1 MRLAQRIVRSKAS
14 PTTAFIPLL
23 RQLRQ
28 AGTDVLNLAIGEP
41 EFATPASVVT
51 ATAQALQDG
60 FTRYDAASGVT
71 ALRQRLAADFEGL
84 GAENIVVT
92 NGAKQA
98 LFSIF
103 QTICDPGDEVIL
115 PVPCWVSFT
124 AQVRLAGA
132 EAVSVACRGDHQ
144 LDMAAIARAIS
155 PRTRAIVVNS
165 PNNPT
170 GAVYPRQTFADL
182 ASLARENDFYLVA
195 DEAYRD
201 FVYPPHKAFDPWR
214 LADIRDRLIVVR
226 SFSKTAAMTG
236 FRVGYVAAAGDLARA
251 LERLQSHLCGNVCT
265 FAQYGAL
272 AAAGEA
278 PWLKTWLAKLDERRR
293 YAYAQATALFDCV
306 PPQGAFYLFPDVR
319 RRLAKGQSS
328 HDFAMEL
335 LRQTGVAMVPGEAFG
350 TPGHVRICYA
360 VSAETLAE
368 AFARLR
374 KHL

>member
-1 MRLAQRIVRSKAS
+1 MRLAQRIARIDAS
-14 PTTAFIPLL
+14 PTAAFIPLM

-28 AGTDVLNLAIGEP
+28 TGQDVINLAIGEP
-41 EFATPASVVT
+41 EFATPDPVMA
-51 ATAQALQDG
+51 ATAQALESG
-60 FTRYDAASGVT
+60 RTRYDASGGLA
-71 ALRQRLAADFEGL
+71 ALRERLAAAFEGL
-84 GAENIVVT
+84 GPENIVVT

-103 QTICDPGDEVIL
+103 QAICDPGDEVIL
-115 PVPCWVSFT
+115 PVPCWVSFA

-132 EAVSVACRGDHQ
+132 EPVSVACREDHQ
-144 LDMAAIARAIS
+144 LDLAAIERATS

-182 ASLARENDFYLVA
+182 AQLARDKNFYIVA

-201 FVYPPHKAFDPWR
+201 FVHPPHEAFSPWS
-214 LADIRDRLIVVR
+214 LVEPRDRLIVVR
-226 SFSKTAAMTG
+226 SFSKSAAMTG
-236 FRVGYVAAAGDLARA
+236 FRVGYIAAANELARA

-265 FAQYGAL
+265 FAQHGAL

-278 PWLKTWLAKLDERRR
+278 PWLKGWLAELDERRR
-293 YAYAQATALFDCV
+293 YAYAQVTALFDCV

-319 RRLAKGQSS
+319 RHLARGQSS
-328 HDFAMEL
+328 HDFAMAL
-335 LRQTGVAMVPGEAFG
+335 LRRTGVAMVPGEAFG

-360 VSAETLAE
+360 VGAETLAT

-374 KHL
+374 EHL

>member
-1 MRLAQRIVRSKAS
+1 MRSARRIGRIEAS
-14 PTTAFIPLL
+14 PTAAFLPLIREL
-23 RQLRQ
+23 RQSGQ
-28 AGTDVLNLAIGEP
+28 DVINLAIGEP
-41 EFATPASVVT
+41 EFPTPALVVA
-51 ATAQALQDG
+51 ATVQALENG
-60 FTRYDAASGVT
+60 CTRYDAVAGLPS
-71 ALRQRLAADFEGL
+71 LRQRLAGQFDGL

-98 LFSIF
+98 LYSIF

-115 PVPCWVSFT
+115 PVPCWVSFA

-132 EAVSVACRGDHQ
+132 EPVSVAGRGDHQ
-144 LDMAAIARAIS
+144 LDLEAIARAAG
-155 PRTRAIVVNS
+155 PRTRAIIVNS

-182 ASLARENDFYLVA
+182 ASLARDKDFYIVA

-201 FVYPPHKAFDPWR
+201 FVYPPQEAFSAWSLPELRER
-214 LADIRDRLIVVR
+214 LLVVR
-226 SFSKTAAMTG
+226 SFSKAAAMTG
-236 FRVGYVAAAGDLARA
+236 FRVGYIAAPGDLARA

-278 PWLKTWLAKLDERRR
+278 SWLRPWLTELDGLRRF
-293 YAYAQATALFDCV
+293 ALAQARALFDCTE
-306 PPQGAFYLFPDVR
+306 PRGAFYLFPDVR
-319 RRLAKGQSS
+319 RRLAAGQSS
-328 HDFAMEL
+328 QELAMAL

-350 TPGHVRICYA
+350 TPGHLRICYA
-360 VSAETLAE
+360 VGREKLAD
-368 AFARLR
+368 AFQRLR